1 MPDAAP
7 HALTLA
13 PAVFLDR
20 DDTLINTHE
29 VTAHDVMPGDLND
42 PAKVRLM
49 PGVADA
55 LVKLKKAGFVL
66 VIFTSQGA
74 VARGNATLA
83 QMEAV
88 NDRLR
93 QLLAEATGDA
103 NLIAGTYACPY
114 HPTGTVPFFAK
125 ESDWRKPHPGMIL
138 TAAKELGLDLASSW
152 AIGDKPRDVEAGQN
166 AGLKPGRCLLLATSG
181 ERGPFADM
189 PAAARHVLELSN
201 AR

>member
-1 MPDAAP
+1 MVGV
-7 HALTLA
+7 

-29 VTAHDVMPGDLND
+29 VTAHDVMPGDLGD

-49 PGVADA
+49 PGVAEA
-55 LVKLKKAGFVL
+55 LVKLKGAGYTL

-74 VARGNATLA
+74 VARGNATLG

-93 QLLAEATGDA
+93 ALLAEASGDP

-114 HPTGTVPFFAK
+114 HPTGTVPFFSK
-125 ESDWRKPHPGMIL
+125 ESTWRKPQPGMIL
-138 TAAKELGLDLASSW
+138 TAAQELGLDLEASW
-152 AIGDKPRDVEAGQN
+152 AIGDKPRDVEAGVN

-181 ERGPFADM
+181 ERGPFADLPM
-189 PAAARHVLELSN
+189 AAEHVL
-201 AR
+201 AMT